1 MADLAEMT
9 VPDYLDFIEE
19 VEGMLDEEVE
29 EPQAAWIKR
38 PLIKVAFFIGGIPH
52 QVVLYG

>member
-52 QVVLYG
+52 